1 MKNVGK
7 VVGEDHRGRE
17 LKENRTVMVR
27 LKSQGGR
34 SEHQQQSNK
43 GNHTLG
49 RIWNWNFP
57 QDKWPHL
64 ITKAFNLEGPSVEKE
79 T

>member
-27 LKSQGGR
+27 QGGR